1 MLIGKRMNAVDI
13 AIVMSKE
20 EIMEILERTTLKG
33 VRSVRTITRNWSD
46 ELSLHN
52 SGCK

>member
-1 MLIGKRMNAVDI
+1 MNAVDI

-20 EIMEILERTTLKG
+20 EITEILERTTLRR
-33 VRSVRTITRNWSD
+33 VRSGRTITRNWSD
-46 ELSLHN
+46 ELPFHN